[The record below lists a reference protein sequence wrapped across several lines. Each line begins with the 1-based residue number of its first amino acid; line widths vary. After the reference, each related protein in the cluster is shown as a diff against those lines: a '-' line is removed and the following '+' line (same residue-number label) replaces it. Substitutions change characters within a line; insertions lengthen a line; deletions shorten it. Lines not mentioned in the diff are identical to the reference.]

1 MINFMLHES
10 HLNLKSTLNVRDLKW
25 QNLCEILLN
34 LVSNV
39 GPLISMDMEKTH
51 AQENKTW

>member
-10 HLNLKSTLNVRDLKW
+10 HLNFKSTLNVRDLKW
-25 QNLCEILLN
+25 QALCEILLN

-39 GPLISMDMEKTH
+39 GPLKSMDMEKTH
-51 AQENKTW
+51 DQENRTW